1 MVTQMREGDS
11 LEILITPSK
20 VRNKMLLKDYVNL
33 EDLGRAVKDDT
44 VSCRPH
50 SRWPLDIYNY
60 TTTAMG
66 KTHDDVTLRRCR
78 GLIVDRETGEIVARP
93 MEAFF
98 NINDTRYPET
108 MLDNLPLNPLKNKI
122 EISEKMDGSMGVIFQ
137 YKDNPPEVATR
148 GSFDSE
154 QAKWATAFLQALPC
168 FQMPRHQTLLVEII
182 MPGNQIVVDYGKRES
197 LVLFAVIYKE
207 TGEEL
212 TYEEMAFDN
221 GRYFGLERVPL
232 FTKTVAQCAKE
243 NDKNREG
250 YVAKFLSHSYVKLY
264 REEPIKIPLRIK
276 IKFEN
281 YKLSHRA
288 IFGMTNR
295 DVWETLSQDKTID
308 VASLTPFTPP
318 AFIEWLTNKIT
329 YYTLMFK
336 YIEQESIKLARIAGS
351 RGDWNR
357 KAVAEF
363 FKQQVLTQHPAEGT
377 EMIFLAPVLFSMYD
391 GKDYAKV
398 IWKTL
403 RPARAEF
410 FSQGTYHAEDSNDE
424 A

>member
-1 MVTQMREGDS
+1 
-11 LEILITPSK
+11 
-20 VRNKMLLKDYVNL
+20 MLLKDYVNL
-33 EDLGRAVKDDT
+33 EDLDRAVKDGT

-60 TTTAMG
+60 TSEAMT

-108 MLDNLPLNPLKNKI
+108 MLDNLPLNPLKTKI
-122 EISEKMDGSMGVIFQ
+122 EITEKMDGSMGVIFQ

-154 QAKWATAFLQALPC
+154 QAKWATAFLQALPY
-168 FQMPRHQTLLVEII
+168 FQMPRYQTLLVEII
-182 MPGNQIVVDYGKRES
+182 MSGNQIVVDYGKRES

-221 GRYFGLERVPL
+221 GRYFGLELVPL
-232 FTKTVAQCAKE
+232 FTKTVAQCAEE

-250 YVAKFLSHSYVKLY
+250 YVAKFVSQQRGVSG
-264 REEPIKIPLRIK
+264 PPLRIK

-288 IFGMTNR
+288 MFGMTNR

-318 AFIEWLTNKIT
+318 AFIDWLTGKIA

-363 FKQQVLTQHPAEGT
+363 FKQQVLTQHPAEST

-391 GKDYAKV
+391 FKDYAKV
-398 IWKTL
+398 IWKML
-403 RPARAEF
+403 RPSRAEF
-410 FSQGTYHAEDSNDE
+410 FSQGTYHAEDSSDE
-424 A
+424 NS

>member
-1 MVTQMREGDS
+1 
-11 LEILITPSK
+11 
-20 VRNKMLLKDYVNL
+20 MLLNQYVDANEL
-33 EDLGRAVKDDT
+33 EGG
-44 VSCRPH
+44 VSNGLVSKRPH
-50 SRWPLDIYNY
+50 PKWPLDIYNY
-60 TTTAMG
+60 TSEAMT

-122 EISEKMDGSMGVIFQ
+122 EITEKMDGSMGVIFQ

-212 TYEEMAFDN
+212 AYEEMAFDN
-221 GRYFGLERVPL
+221 GRYFGLELVPL
-232 FTKTVAQCAKE
+232 FTKTVAQCAEE

-250 YVAKFLSHSYVKLY
+250 YVAKFLSHGGYIRLKES
-264 REEPIKIPLRIK
+264 EPLNWSLAIPHKAPLRVK

-288 IFGMTNR
+288 MFGMTNR
-295 DVWETLSQDKTID
+295 DVWETLSQGKTID

-318 AFIEWLTNKIT
+318 EFTEWLTGKIA

-336 YIEQESIKLARIAGS
+336 YIEQESIALARIAGS

-363 FKQQVLTQHPAEGT
+363 FKQQVLMQHPAEGP
-377 EMIFLAPVLFSMYD
+377 EMIFLAPVLFLMYD

-398 IWKTL
+398 IWKIL

-410 FSQGTYHAEDSNDE
+410 FSQGTYHAEESNDE
-424 A
+424 V